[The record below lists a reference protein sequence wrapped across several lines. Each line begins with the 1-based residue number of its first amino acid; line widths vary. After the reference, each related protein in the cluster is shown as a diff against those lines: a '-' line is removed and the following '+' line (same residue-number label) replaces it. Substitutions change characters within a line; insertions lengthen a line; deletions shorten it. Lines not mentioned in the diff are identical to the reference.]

1 MNTDSIFTKII
12 KRELPATIVYED
24 DEFIAFNDIHPHAP
38 IHVLLVPKKPYAT
51 LEEVNAEDADFHAK
65 ILQTARKVATLLGT
79 ADNYRLV
86 MNVGEGVQ
94 AVPHVH
100 LHILGGWKD
109 TSSVKEQRLA

>member
-1 MNTDSIFTKII
+1 MSEDSIFTKII
-12 KRELPATIVYED
+12 KRELPATIRYED

-38 IHVLLVPKKPYAT
+38 IHILLVPKKPYRT
-51 LEEVNAEDADFHAK
+51 LEEVDADDAAFHAK
-65 ILQTARKVATLLGT
+65 ILQTARHVAKLVGT

-109 TSSVKEQRLA
+109 TSSVKEQKLA